1 MFCKRKATAWPYSQG
16 VTHLNRYP
24 DAMRFASNSYFF
36 FFLAV
41 FLDFFFFAFFAMF
54 PSVIPKVGSMQVD
67 NSTCM
72 HSDYTTIVK
81 LILRASK
88 KVNGRRAR
96 RPSASEG
103 RKFCRVSADQM
114 IE

>member
-1 MFCKRKATAWPYSQG
+1 
-16 VTHLNRYP
+16 
-24 DAMRFASNSYFF
+24 MRFASNSYFF

-41 FLDFFFFAFFAMF
+41 FLDFFFAFFAML

-72 HSDYTTIVK
+72 HSDYTTIGK

-88 KVNGRRAR
+88 KVNGVT
-96 RPSASEG
+96 SAKALGLRGQEILPM
-103 RKFCRVSADQM
+103 AANEM